1 MKKKW
6 MIGFAV
12 ILLFIVGYCGY
23 QKMVEDA
30 NIIFPVD
37 SEEVFAVTVREYND
51 GRYSTQRHTILSD
64 ESREALIAEMN
75 KLNPVWDGKD
85 AEGYITWFHKYN
97 KQYEVILRYK
107 PEESRLRRNI
117 VAHIYFAEGGTIIV
131 DCGGYTRY
139 QDDSAYYAEFLQLL
153 EKYENECFVSAE

>member
-12 ILLFIVGYCGY
+12 VLLLIVGYCGY
-23 QKMVEDA
+23 QKIVEDA
-30 NIIFPVD
+30 NIIFPVN

-51 GRYSTQRHTILSD
+51 GRYSTQRHTILRD

-75 KLNPVWDGKD
+75 KLNTVWDGKD

-107 PEESRLRRNI
+107 PEDSRLRRNI

-139 QDDSAYYAEFLQLL
+139 QDDSAYYVEFLQLL

>member
-51 GRYSTQRHTILSD
+51 GQYSTRHHTILSD
-64 ESREALIAEMN
+64 ESREALIADMN

-107 PEESRLRRNI
+107 PEDSRLRRNI

-139 QDDSAYYAEFLQLL
+139 QDDSAYYVEFLQLL